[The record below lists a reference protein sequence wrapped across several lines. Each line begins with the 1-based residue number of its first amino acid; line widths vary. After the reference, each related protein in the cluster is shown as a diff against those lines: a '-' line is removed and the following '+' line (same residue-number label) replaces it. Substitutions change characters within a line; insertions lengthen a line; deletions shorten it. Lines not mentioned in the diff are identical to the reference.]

1 MDSNEGPN
9 KRSNNSL
16 KLPKNPLKLTQLS
29 MQSMQKKA
37 GQDTFGGRF
46 GGRMSSPETKLKH
59 LRRHLRRPNPPNRAE
74 HAKTLGGK
82 LWQPKLPCKRFG
94 GRMNLRLPNLSSSRT
109 QLQRQTIFSFPSTTQ
124 TIYTPTPQHTYTHV
138 YDHRGP
144 KLSHNP
150 KQQIKHNTETC
161 IHA

>member
-9 KRSNNSL
+9 KLMNNSL

-82 LWQPKLPCKRFG
+82 LWQ
-94 GRMNLRLPNLSSSRT
+94 
-109 QLQRQTIFSFPSTTQ
+109 
-124 TIYTPTPQHTYTHV
+124 
-138 YDHRGP
+138 
-144 KLSHNP
+144 LSHHAGGSAAEWTFGCRTWVPPELSFNGKP
-150 KQQIKHNTETC
+150 SPPSLQHGLTC
-161 IHA
+161 ILHVFNTHIRKYMFTGVQN

>member
-9 KRSNNSL
+9 KRRHTSL

-46 GGRMSSPETKLKH
+46 GGRKSSPETKLKH

-74 HAKTLGGK
+74 HAKQAVAAK
-82 LWQPKLPCKRFG
+82 PPCKRFG

-124 TIYTPTPQHTYTHV
+124 NIYTPTPQHTYTHV

-144 KLSHNP
+144 KLSNNP